1 MRAEATPPAA
11 DPGPEPGPA
20 AGPGT
25 EPAADPAAGP
35 GPGPATEPGPGTE
48 PAAGP
53 GTGPATE
60 PGPGTEPTAGPGT
73 EPAAGPGPGTDA
85 APGPGPRALARQRR
99 RRAAARFWR
108 AFRTHRSGLVGLAVL
123 VLFALVALTAPLTVG
138 SDVSSVTDAPGRPLQ
153 GPSGAFP
160 LGADRYGRNLLG
172 LVVWGSRVSLLVGL
186 LAAVLSV
193 AIGALV
199 GITAGHFRGAWATVL
214 MRVTDWFLVM
224 PTLVLAIALA
234 TVLSRSLGTVVLA
247 IGVTSWPTTARLVR
261 AQTLAVESRPYIERA
276 RALGGGHWH
285 VMSRHVLPN
294 VMPLVLAQTTLMVS
308 TSILS
313 EATLA
318 FLGLGDPSVVSW
330 GGLLQDAREAG
341 AVSSGDWWYL
351 VPPGIAI
358 AVVALAFTLCGR
370 AVESVLNPRLG
381 VKS

>member
-1 MRAEATPPAA
+1 MT
-11 DPGPEPGPA
+11 
-20 AGPGT
+20 
-25 EPAADPAAGP
+25 
-35 GPGPATEPGPGTE
+35 
-48 PAAGP
+48 
-53 GTGPATE
+53 
-60 PGPGTEPTAGPGT
+60 
-73 EPAAGPGPGTDA
+73 TDT
-85 APGPGPRALARQRR
+85 APGPGPRTLAWQRR
-99 RRAAARFWR
+99 RRSAARFWR
-108 AFRTHRSGLVGLAVL
+108 QYRTHRAGLVGLAAL
-123 VLFALVALTAPLTVG
+123 ALFALVALTAPLTVG
-138 SDVSSVTDAPGRPLQ
+138 SGVTGVTDAPGSPLQ
-153 GPSGAFP
+153 APSGEFP
-160 LGADRYGRNLLG
+160 LGTDRFGRNLLG

-193 AIGALV
+193 VIGTVV
-199 GITAGHFRGAWATVL
+199 GITAGHFRGAYATVL
-214 MRVTDWFLVM
+214 MRITDWFLVM
-224 PTLVLAIALA
+224 PALVLAIALA
-234 TVLSRSLGTVVLA
+234 TVMPHSLGTVILA

-294 VMPLVLAQTTLMVS
+294 VMPLVLAQTTLMISSSV
-308 TSILS
+308 LA

-318 FLGLGDPSVVSW
+318 FLGLGDPTVISW

-381 VKS
+381 VAR